1 MRLAKALFVLPSL
14 FTLSSVLMGL
24 LSLVAAADGDFRLA
38 ALTIFF
44 GVLFDSLD
52 GGAARLTR
60 TQSKFGIQID
70 SLADVVTFGV
80 APTVL
85 VYLALLQGRLMW
97 GSVDMGLVAAFAF
110 LAAGTVRLARYNV
123 EAERKPGPVTRFTGL
138 PIPAGAGCLAGLVFG
153 LASEGH
159 GLAPGIAVLFLL
171 LLALLMVT
179 TVPFRKKIS
188 LRDPLAA
195 TLLGLLACTL
205 VIVAIVRPAYTP
217 FAFFAFYTAAGLA
230 EGTLRRAFRFGR
242 RVRTN
247 RKARQH
253 DRDSH

>member
-1 MRLAKALFVLPSL
+1 MRLTKALFVLPSL

-24 LSLVAAADGDFRLA
+24 VSLVAAAEGDFRLA

-52 GGAARLTR
+52 GGVARMTR

-70 SLADVVTFGV
+70 SLADVITFGV
-80 APTVL
+80 APAVL
-85 VYLALLQGRLMW
+85 IYLAFLKGRLMW
-97 GSVDMGLVAAFAF
+97 GSVDMGFVAAFAF

-123 EAERKPGPVTRFTGL
+123 QAERKVGPMTRFTGL

-153 LASEGH
+153 VVSEGR
-159 GLAPGIAVLFLL
+159 GLPPGVALAFLL

-179 TVPFRKKIS
+179 SVPFRKKVTM
-188 LRDPLAA
+188 RDPLAA
-195 TLLGLLACTL
+195 TLVVLLALTL
-205 VIVAIVRPAYTP
+205 VIVAIVRPAFTP
-217 FAFFAFYTAAGLA
+217 FAFFAYYTALGLA
-230 EGTLRRAFRFGR
+230 ESSLRRALRFGR
-242 RVRTN
+242 RVRAN
-247 RKARQH
+247 RRARLH